1 MCERLGPVQV
11 TRSKYPLLLSLNHVY
26 VCIVFVQQTQEEW
39 RWVFFLAAL
48 IFVLGFIFF
57 LIFGSGEIEP
67 WAVEQEEF
75 EINTD
80 NEKSSPLTQEMTDLD
95 GVKEMRNGTSVIN
108 NGSSHQLEEE
118 GLLTASTLGKEKE
131 GLVVGGHV
139 TA

>member
-1 MCERLGPVQV
+1 M
-11 TRSKYPLLLSLNHVY
+11 
-26 VCIVFVQQTQEEW
+26 FVQQTQEEW

-48 IFVLGFIFF
+48 IFVLGFVFF

-67 WAVEQEEF
+67 WAVELEEF
-75 EINTD
+75 EISTD
-80 NEKSSPLTQEMTDLD
+80 NEKPSPLTQEMTELD

-131 GLVVGGHV
+131 ELGVGGYV
-139 TA
+139 TG

>member
-1 MCERLGPVQV
+1 M
-11 TRSKYPLLLSLNHVY
+11 
-26 VCIVFVQQTQEEW
+26 
-39 RWVFFLAAL
+39 FFLAAL

-108 NGSSHQLEEE
+108 NGSSHQEEE